1 MGIVKSFRKARAQ
14 KKIELKAAKA
24 RARQEAKS
32 AAKMELKADK
42 FLAKQEKKLLKEE
55 KKGQKRKNKHELKLA
70 KNELA
75 QIKAGKF
82 NAQNVARY
90 SGALRAIL
98 PIALPLVYRGITMVR
113 DSQANKQARA
123 FGVSADE
130 LAKFAGY
137 GAPLKARIAGMRETV
152 NASSLPTGFIKD
164 VEDRLRE
171 LSTAVDNAE
180 RMTTEKRQAAHRSIT
195 KDLDNLAQQI
205 QDKISG

>member
-1 MGIVKSFRKARAQ
+1 MGIIKSFRKARAQ
-14 KKIELKAAKA
+14 KKVEIKAAEA

-42 FLAKQEKKLLKEE
+42 FLAKQEKRLLKEE
-55 KKGQKRKNKHELKLA
+55 KKGLKAKNKHELQLA

-75 QIKAGKF
+75 QRKAGKF
-82 NAQNVARY
+82 NAQNMLRY
-90 SGALRAIL
+90 SGALRTIA
-98 PIALPLVYRGITMVR
+98 PVALPLIYRGITMLR
-113 DSQANKQARA
+113 DSQANKQAQA
-123 FGVSADE
+123 FGVSGDE
-130 LAKFAGY
+130 LAKFSGY
-137 GAPLKARIAGMRETV
+137 GAPLKARIAGMKQTV
-152 NASSLPTGFIKD
+152 KASSLPNGFIKD

-180 RMTTEKRQAAHRSIT
+180 RMTIEKRQSAHRSIT